1 MKTTHTPPQSRHNA
15 SPVRGPRKPSKA
27 RTGDMKPAEI
37 RPLIMAAR
45 AAYDHQEQL
54 GLTDGL
60 DFNTWRHDQVM
71 AAVGQPGL
79 TSCNHADYRPLMAHF
94 KILSGDDAGAFQD
107 LMHTGPARGHAEPG
121 DTHEERR
128 IVAHHIAQ
136 AIREH
141 QAAGGTIGIG
151 YVVAIARHKTRRPNL
166 TLNNDIAAALADR
179 CTVNQLRQI
188 RATVVNRIAAA
199 EGRGDTK
206 ARNRSQA
213 SPEANADRDPGF
225 LD

>member
-1 MKTTHTPPQSRHNA
+1 MKTKTRTSKPAPQPN
-15 SPVRGPRKPSKA
+15 RGN
-27 RTGDMKPAEI
+27 MKPTEI
-37 RPLIMAAR
+37 KPLVIAAR
-45 AAYDHQEQL
+45 KAFDHQEQL

-79 TSCNHADYRPLMAHF
+79 TACSHADFRPLMAHF
-94 KILSGDDAGAFQD
+94 KVLSGDDAGAFQD
-107 LMHTGPARGHAEPG
+107 LMHTGPATGHGDPT

-128 IVAHHIAQ
+128 IVAHHIVQ

-166 TLNNDIAAALADR
+166 TLNNECFEAALADR
-179 CTVNQLRQI
+179 CTVSQLRQI
-188 RATVVNRIAAA
+188 RSTIVNRIAAA

-213 SPEANADRDPGF
+213 SPEAKASRHPGF